1 MTVQDYDAR
10 YFESRFTP
18 SAERDGIWR
27 EIAAYLQARYIPA
40 SAAVLDMGAGYCS
53 FINHV
58 RAAQRFALDLFPQVG
73 QYAALGVEA
82 LVGSCTNLSRFADT
96 SLDVVFASNLLEHLT
111 RPDIEATLNEVR
123 RVLRF
128 GGYLILIQPN
138 FRYCSRE
145 YFDDYTHLQIFT
157 HVSLSDWLTAVG
169 LRVVQQEPRFLPFS
183 FKSRLPKWP
192 WLARLYL
199 RLPYRPLAKQ
209 MLIVAQK

>member
-1 MTVQDYDAR
+1 MTLQDYDSR

-18 SAERDGIWR
+18 NAERDGIWR

-58 RAAQRFALDLFPQVG
+58 QAAQRFALDLFPQVG
-73 QYAALGVEA
+73 EYAAPGVQA
-82 LVGSCTNLSRFADT
+82 AVGSCTDLSRWADA
-96 SLDVVFASNLLEHLT
+96 SLDAIFASNLLEHLT
-111 RPDIEATLNEVR
+111 RPDIEATLSEVR
-123 RVLRF
+123 RALRPT
-128 GGYLILIQPN
+128 GHLILIQPN

-157 HVSLSDWLTAVG
+157 HVSLSDWLTAAG